1 MMEKLRFWLIAL
13 VATAFLITAAERLT
27 PEGGAKKI
35 LRFASGL
42 LLLIVLLRP
51 LTGEF
56 TTELQPSL
64 RYFQD
69 ETERLK
75 EEYTAENRSRTE
87 TLIREKTDSYI
98 ETRAA
103 ELGLSLEAETK
114 LHWTGEVPEIEGV
127 LLRGSRNDGFGK
139 AIASA
144 LGIDEGKVRWEEGD
158 E

>member
-1 MMEKLRFWLIAL
+1 MEKLRLWLIAL
-13 VATAFLITAAERLT
+13 VATAFLIAAAERLT

-42 LLLIVLLRP
+42 LLLIALLRP
-51 LTGEF
+51 LTGELE
-56 TTELQPSL
+56 TELQPSL
-64 RYFQD
+64 RCFQD

-75 EEYTAENRSRTE
+75 EEYTSENRSRTE

-103 ELGLSLEAETK
+103 ELGLSLQAETK
-114 LHWTGEVPEIEGV
+114 LRWTGEVPEIEGV
-127 LLRGSRNDGFGK
+127 LLQGRRNDGFGEV
-139 AIASA
+139 IASA